1 MAVHGLSCGDIIRQL
16 FERDLRK
23 YNPPNTHQE
32 EGQPGGQRVIFN
44 AKPVRTKHKSK
55 TYQLEEY
62 AADVTVSKSLRT
74 DSVLLISSSNF
85 RQVRIVKQNPAHI
98 AHGGNGGANNTP
110 FYSIQLKE
118 E

>member
-55 TYQLEEY
+55 TYQSEEH

-85 RQVRIVKQNPAHI
+85 RPVRMVQQTTAHT
-98 AHGGNGGANNTP
+98 AHHCKGGANNSP
-110 FYSIQLKE
+110 F
-118 E
+118 